1 MSGVTIAVVSGYQRV
16 LAIINPVSGTQ
27 NPDDTAKLIRD
38 RLEPRLSVVE
48 IRFTTGANDALN
60 WARGAVD
67 EGFDLVLVAGGDGTV
82 VEAMT
87 GLIKGPKLIPL
98 AQLPTGTASQIA
110 RALSIPLDL
119 AEALDLIYSG
129 KAVYLDTAYL
139 PQHDRYFA
147 LISGA
152 GFDARVME
160 APRGLKRRLGF
171 FAYVLMGIWHLFNLR
186 KTDVVL
192 ELDGH
197 IEKIRAHTVLIVN
210 IGRIDDIDFAIGPD
224 IWHHDG
230 TLDVI
235 AVASLSFGDIL
246 RLSWRVLTG
255 NFSNY
260 RDLRYY
266 KARRVRI
273 DSGRPLPVQIDGD
286 PFGTTP
292 LEAEVVP
299 DGVLVLV
306 PQRYVPRERASDATE
321 QSAEPEAV

>member
-1 MSGVTIAVVSGYQRV
+1 MSRYRRV

-27 NPDDTAKLIRD
+27 NPDDTAKLIRE
-38 RLEPRLSVVE
+38 RLEPQGTPAD
-48 IRFTTGANDALN
+48 IRFTTGANDALK
-60 WARGAVD
+60 WAQGAVD

-119 AEALDLIYSG
+119 EEALELLDTG
-129 KAVYLDTAYL
+129 KTVYLDTGYL
-139 PQHDRYFA
+139 PQHNRYFA

-160 APRGLKRRLGF
+160 APRGLKRRVGF
-171 FAYVLMGIWHLFNLR
+171 FAYVLMGIWHIFSLR
-186 KTDVVL
+186 RTDVTL
-192 ELDGH
+192 ELDDR
-197 IEKIRAHTVLIVN
+197 IEKVRAHTVLIVN

-230 TLDVI
+230 DLDVI
-235 AVASLSFGDIL
+235 VVASLSFGDIL

-273 DSGRPLPVQIDGD
+273 DAKRPLPVQIDGD

-306 PQRYVPRERASDATE
+306 PEAYVPRERTSDTEKQQLERDQQVATTRK
-321 QSAEPEAV
+321 S

>member
-1 MSGVTIAVVSGYQRV
+1 MPDYQRV

-27 NPDDTAKLIRD
+27 NPDDTAKLIRE
-38 RLEPRLSVVE
+38 RLEPHLSVVE
-48 IRFTTGANDALN
+48 VRFTSGTNDALH
-60 WARGAVD
+60 WAQSAAD

-87 GLIKGPKLIPL
+87 GLIKGSTPIPL

-110 RALSIPLDL
+110 RALSISLNL
-119 AEALDLIYSG
+119 EEAIELVYSG
-129 KAVYLDTAYL
+129 RTVYLDTAYL

-160 APRGLKRRLGF
+160 APRSLKRQVGF
-171 FAYVLMGIWHLFNLR
+171 FAYVLMGIWHIFSLR
-186 KTDVVL
+186 RTDVTL
-192 ELDGH
+192 ELDGRT
-197 IEKIRAHTVLIVN
+197 ERVRAHTVLIAN

-230 TLDVI
+230 ALDVI
-235 AVASLSFGDIL
+235 VVASLSFGDIL

-273 DSGRPLPVQIDGD
+273 DSKRPLPVQIDGD

-292 LEAEVVP
+292 LEAEIVP

-306 PQRYVPRERASDATE
+306 PQHYVPRKQESDPKQRST
-321 QSAEPEAV
+321 EPEAV

>member
-1 MSGVTIAVVSGYQRV
+1 MPDYQRV
-16 LAIINPVSGTQ
+16 LAIINPVSGTH
-27 NPDDTAKLIRD
+27 NPDDTAKLIRE
-38 RLEPRLSVVE
+38 RLEPHLSVVE
-48 IRFTTGANDALN
+48 VRFTTGANDALN
-60 WARGAVD
+60 WAQGAVD

-110 RALSIPLDL
+110 RALSISLNL
-119 AEALDLIYSG
+119 EEAIELVYSG
-129 KAVYLDTAYL
+129 RTVYLDTAYL

-171 FAYVLMGIWHLFNLR
+171 FAYVLMGIWHIFNLR
-186 KTDVVL
+186 KTDVTL
-192 ELDGH
+192 ELDDH
-197 IEKIRAHTVLIVN
+197 IKKVRAHTVLIAN

-235 AVASLSFGDIL
+235 VVASLSFGDIL

-273 DSGRPLPVQIDGD
+273 DSKRPLPVQIDGD
-286 PFGTTP
+286 PLGTTP

-306 PQRYVPRERASDATE
+306 PQHYVPRKHESDPRQRST
-321 QSAEPEAV
+321 EPEAV